1 MVSQS
6 RETSVGL
13 QGPGSCKEAVFQDQ
27 YEVLRDIGYG
37 GYGQVKLARHRL
49 TGAEVAVKVVEKI
62 EQNLQVLCEPDMMRT
77 LEHPH
82 VIQLFQVIE
91 TSSHIYMVMEPAGGG
106 QLVSHVPEDGLQEEE
121 ARRLFRQMVCAV
133 GYCHAQGIV
142 HRDLKPD
149 NILLDAGGNIK
160 LIDFGLST
168 RVSSGQNWKDFWG
181 SLFHLATRCV
191 LKQAFEGPPVDIW
204 RLGVILYFMLTG
216 RCPFVGPTTLAMR
229 RQIVLE
235 TYFGTRHLSV
245 EARRLIHQ
253 ILTLD
258 PRKQPTVQQIL
269 QHPWLAQGEQYLPPR
284 CSEAL
289 PKHPDPEIMTI
300 LIDMGYD
307 PYKIWVSLAKRNFD
321 TAMATY
327 LILKHQKSQG
337 AGCTFQG
344 KPGPPRVKPRPHP
357 VLPKRSHSEPALHT
371 FPCELQLSMEDGQT
385 GQKGL
390 RRASLQA
397 IHLPFLPASTP
408 TPDTAS
414 QPDTGPP
421 HNNRNRWKRVTRRI
435 AACVRHLCCCLPR
448 VSKKVVPV

>member
-6 RETSVGL
+6 REMSVGL

-49 TGAEVAVKVVEKI
+49 TGAEMAVKVVENI
-62 EQNLQVLCEPDMMRT
+62 EQNLQVLCEPDMMNT
-77 LEHPH
+77 LEHPN

-91 TSSHIYMVMEPAGGG
+91 TSSNIYMVMEPAGGG
-106 QLVSHVPEDGLQEEE
+106 PLDSRVPEDGLQEEE

-168 RVSSGQNWKDFWG
+168 RVTSGQNWKDFWG
-181 SLFHLATRCV
+181 R
-191 LKQAFEGPPVDIW
+191 
-204 RLGVILYFMLTG
+204 
-216 RCPFVGPTTLAMR
+216 RCPFVGPATPAMR

-235 TYFGTRHLSV
+235 TYFGTRHVSV
-245 EARRLIHQ
+245 EARRLIDQ

-258 PRKQPTVQQIL
+258 PRKQPTIQQIL
-269 QHPWLAQGEQYLPPR
+269 QHPWLTQGEQYLPPG
-284 CSEAL
+284 SEAL

-307 PYKIWVSLAKRNFD
+307 LGVSSQEKFRYSHG
-321 TAMATY
+321 Y
-327 LILKHQKSQG
+327 LLNPEAPEKSG
-337 AGCTFQG
+337 GRLHV
-344 KPGPPRVKPRPHP
+344 PGEAWA
-357 VLPKRSHSEPALHT
+357 S
-371 FPCELQLSMEDGQT
+371 
-385 GQKGL
+385 KG
-390 RRASLQA
+390 
-397 IHLPFLPASTP
+397 
-408 TPDTAS
+408 
-414 QPDTGPP
+414 
-421 HNNRNRWKRVTRRI
+421 
-435 AACVRHLCCCLPR
+435 
-448 VSKKVVPV
+448 